1 MSLSLSVRRPVA
13 TVAVTVAAL
22 LGVGLPAL
30 GAGPAA
36 AAEAAGVEFAGF
48 TDKSQLHA
56 DGRGVVASGE
66 LVVTDGSAPQGSGTT
81 YFVDSQSGD
90 DTADGRSAATAWRT
104 FANING
110 SDFHPGDRILLKAG
124 SSWSASGTEVARE
137 AYDYTTWSSGQ
148 PTNVSGPDATA
159 LLAPGGSGT
168 AEAPIV
174 LSSYG
179 DGAAPELHGLGV
191 VNDVLQLNN
200 QEHWDI
206 SNLEIS
212 NETAG
217 FDATTFQ
224 PARNLGQAPGD
235 ENPATGDLRG
245 IHVQAENAGT
255 LRGYDIHNVFIR
267 DVTGYTWS
275 VSAAGLDRSKRTGGI
290 LFEGL
295 KGDAQTAS
303 QFEDISIR
311 DNYIANTAFAN
322 LVFKQ
327 FAGMGTNRY
336 QDLPPG
342 WGDRAAGRAA
352 PDGTLTEDPDWR
364 PHSNV
369 EITGNYLTNR
379 DTQYGWD
386 SMYLT
391 SVRGATVEDNL
402 IDGAGVSG
410 IEMYYADN
418 IVVQNNEVAELEGR
432 TGAADSNG
440 IDPDRGTSN
449 ILIQGNYVHGSG
461 EGILLCGFG
470 FSTAVVRY
478 NIIRDIERNY
488 INPHGDTGVNVV
500 YNNLM
505 YNTVQPIRN
514 NTVGFFESSGN
525 AASYLNARNPHYVFN
540 NVFFN
545 TRPDVA
551 GAAFRTQF
559 PGVSFSNNS
568 YFGPGVTAPSA
579 DAQAT
584 VTDPLLKGDLASGV
598 TNAMIGSADSP
609 LINAGRAVDLGQIAP
624 GFGVTGAR
632 GESQVPLAVDFFGRS
647 LSTPPHIGP
656 TSYEPAEGYGVISG
670 MVTDADGH
678 PVAGAT
684 VSYGAGTTTADVRG
698 RYSLEIPAGGYTLV
712 ASAEGYADGE
722 PVTVALADRQT
733 LTTPLSLGATTATEG
748 TIAGVVTSSGS
759 GLDGAEVKVLKGDQ
773 TVATATTDA
782 SGAYALPGVAM
793 GAGYTVV
800 AAKEGYEPASQA
812 DVEVTPARTVTVNLV
827 LRREVG
833 ETTYAINETFDDEAV
848 GAFTATTDGVLTAR
862 SAPAAGTIEVV
873 ADAADAG
880 NSYLRINKSSAT
892 SATLGVHNT
901 AELNL
906 TGTVTVEARLQRTTT
921 NGTPNQLALYSY
933 SESSWNASNPAGSAN
948 PSATIGFAGGNI
960 ITHNVTGSSSV
971 RSVAPYAVGQWYTVR
986 NVVDLDSGTFD
997 FYIDDMATPVLID
1010 QPLRTKVD
1018 DLDYFL
1024 FFINGS
1030 NVGDLLVD
1038 YFRVNIGTPYDYADA
1053 SLASVSAATAE
1064 GEVELTASADG
1075 LTFAGEVDA
1084 FAEEIAISAAA
1095 RSGFATVQINGTAA
1109 DPGESVSVPLA
1120 GGAASD
1126 PNIVT
1131 TIPVVVRAEDGSERT
1146 HSISI
1151 SRVNPSQLAALRD
1164 LQVAGHS
1171 LTPEFDPARHGGDD
1185 PYRLDGPLEASVSSV
1200 DLSWRLG
1207 WEGQVVQINGEDVAA
1222 GASGARLPLE
1232 DGENRFEV
1240 TVNSFAGDFATYLVV
1255 IDRAIAEPQL
1265 DVTAEI
1271 DTRCAG
1277 RNVVLVVRVTN
1288 AEQVPL
1294 SLTLETSYRSK
1305 QWPVVPAGKSRSHPF
1320 NTGLAEMPAGTVA
1333 ITASAL
1339 VEGEQIQLTREVAYD
1354 SAGC

>member
-1 MSLSLSVRRPVA
+1 MSLSFSVRRPVA

-30 GAGPAA
+30 GASPAA
-36 AAEAAGVEFAGF
+36 AALDDVAFVGF
-48 TDKSQLHA
+48 TDKSELRTG
-56 DGRGVVASGE
+56 GRTVVANGE
-66 LVVTDGSAPQGSGTT
+66 LVVSDGSAPHGSGTT
-81 YFVDSQSGD
+81 YYVDSQSGD
-90 DTADGRSAATAWRT
+90 DAADGLAPATAWRT
-104 FANING
+104 FANVNG
-110 SDFHPGDRILLKAG
+110 AGFQPGDRILLKAG

-137 AYDYTTWSSGQ
+137 AYDYTTWSGGQ
-148 PTNVSGPDATA
+148 PTHVPGPDGTA

-168 AEAPIV
+168 AEAPII

-179 DGAAPELHGLGV
+179 EGAAPELHGRGV
-191 VNDVLQLNN
+191 VNDVLQLTN

-212 NETAG
+212 NKTEG

-224 PARNLGQAPGD
+224 PARNNGQAPGE

-295 KGDAQTAS
+295 KGDAQTVS

-322 LVFKQ
+322 VIFKQ

-391 SVRGATVEDNL
+391 SVRGATVEDNM

-488 INPHGDTGVNVV
+488 INPHGDSGVNVV

-505 YNTVQPIRN
+505 YNTVRPIRN

-525 AASYLNARNPHYVFN
+525 AATYLNARNPHHVFN
-540 NVFFN
+540 NVFLN
-545 TRPDVA
+545 TRADVA

-579 DAQAT
+579 DAHAT
-584 VTDPLLKGDLASGV
+584 VTDPLLKGDLASDV
-598 TNAMIGSADSP
+598 ANAMIGSAGSP
-609 LINAGRAVDLGQIAP
+609 LINAGRTVDLAQIAP
-624 GFGVTGAR
+624 GFDVTGNR
-632 GESQVPLAVDFFGRS
+632 GASQLPLDIDFFGQS
-647 LSTPPHIGP
+647 LATPPHIGP
-656 TSYEPAEGYGVISG
+656 TSYQPAEGHGLISG
-670 MVTDADGH
+670 MVRAADGH
-678 PVAGAT
+678 PVPGAT
-684 VSYGAGTTTADVRG
+684 VSYGAGATTADVRG

-712 ASAEGYADGE
+712 ASAEGYADGA
-722 PVTVALADRQT
+722 PVTVTVADRQT
-733 LTTPLSLGATTATEG
+733 LTTPLVLGATTATEG
-748 TIAGVVTSSGS
+748 TIAGAVTSSGA
-759 GLDGAEVKVLKGDQ
+759 GLAGVEVKITKDAQ
-773 TVATATTDA
+773 TVVSTTTDA
-782 SGAYALPGVAM
+782 SGAYSFPSVAM
-793 GAGYTVV
+793 GGGYTVT
-800 AAKEGYEPASQA
+800 ASKEGYEPASQA
-812 DVEVTPARTVTVNLV
+812 DVEVVPARTVTVNLV

-833 ETTYAINETFDDEAV
+833 ETRYVIDETFDDEAT

-862 SAPAAGTIEVV
+862 TAPAAGTIEVV
-873 ADAADAG
+873 EDAADAG
-880 NSYLRINKSSAT
+880 GKYLRINKSNAT

-906 TGTVTVEARLQRTTT
+906 AGTVTVEARLQRTTI

-933 SESSWNASNPAGSAN
+933 TESSWNTSNPAGSAN

-971 RSVAPYAVGQWYTVR
+971 RAVAPYAVGQWYTVR

-997 FYIDDMATPVLID
+997 FYIDDMATPVLTD

-1038 YFRVNIGTPYDYADA
+1038 YFRVNTGTPYDYADA
-1053 SLASVSAATAE
+1053 ALASVTAATAE
-1064 GEVELTASADG
+1064 GEVALTASGDG
-1075 LTFAGEVDA
+1075 LTFSGEAGA
-1084 FAEEIAISAAA
+1084 FAEEVTISASA
-1095 RSGFATVQINGTAA
+1095 RSGFATVEINGTAA
-1109 DPGESVSVPLA
+1109 EPGESVRVPLA
-1120 GGAASD
+1120 SGSAND
-1126 PNIVT
+1126 PEIVT

-1146 HSISI
+1146 HTVSI

-1164 LQVAGHS
+1164 LQVEGYA
-1171 LTPEFDPARHGGDD
+1171 LTPEFDPDRNGTDNT
-1185 PYRLDGPLEASVSSV
+1185 YRVDGELDASVASV
-1200 DLSWRLG
+1200 ELSWRLG
-1207 WEGQVVQINGEDVAA
+1207 WEGQRVQINGEELAA
-1222 GASGARLPLE
+1222 GATEATVPLH

-1240 TVNSFAGDFATYLVV
+1240 TVNSFAGEFATYVV
-1255 IDRAIAEPQL
+1255 SADRAVAEPRL
-1265 DVTAEI
+1265 DVAVSI
-1271 DTRCAG
+1271 DTRCVA
-1277 RNVVLVVRVTN
+1277 RKAVLVVTSTN
-1288 AEQVPL
+1288 GEQVPV
-1294 SLTLETSYRSK
+1294 SVTVETDYGSK
-1305 QWPVVPAGKSRSHPF
+1305 HIAVIPSGKSKSQSFTTR
-1320 NTGLAEMPAGTVA
+1320 LAEMPPGSVA
-1333 ITASAL
+1333 ISTSA
-1339 VEGEQIQLTREVAYD
+1339 VVDGEQVQLSREVAYD